1 MRLFWRGQDAAFSC
15 LANEPRGK
23 RGTCEMQ
30 CGNQSSVTALVEEDG
45 FARVVMLEKERGTC
59 EAQCGN
65 QGSAFVLAE
74 DWMQHWR
81 VWPTNSEASAGRMR
95 CRVEIKAACL
105 LW

>member
-1 MRLFWRGQDAAFSC
+1 MA
-15 LANEPRGK
+15 
-23 RGTCEMQ
+23 
-30 CGNQSSVTALVEEDG
+30 EEDQ
-45 FARVVMLEKERGTC
+45 FARVVVPEAVRAVVMLENERETC

-81 VWPTNSEASAGRMR
+81 VWPTKSEASAGRMR
-95 CRVEIKAACL
+95 CRAEIKAACL